1 MLDDRTITELA
12 GNVARRVLAHGTVER
27 ILTEPTTDSVGEDAL
42 RITLVMEPDSVPR
55 ITGDEAGDLIAGIQR
70 TLHEAGEKRF
80 PIIRYATEQELAMD
94 DEDDDVEQDRETPR
108 LGGP

>member
-1 MLDDRTITELA
+1 MLDDKTITELA

-27 ILTEPTTDSVGEDAL
+27 ILTQPTTDSVGDDAL

-55 ITGDEAGDLIAGIQR
+55 ITGDEAGDLIAGIQQ
-70 TLHEAGEKRF
+70 TLHEAGEERF

-94 DEDDDVEQDRETPR
+94 DEDDDVEQDLETPR